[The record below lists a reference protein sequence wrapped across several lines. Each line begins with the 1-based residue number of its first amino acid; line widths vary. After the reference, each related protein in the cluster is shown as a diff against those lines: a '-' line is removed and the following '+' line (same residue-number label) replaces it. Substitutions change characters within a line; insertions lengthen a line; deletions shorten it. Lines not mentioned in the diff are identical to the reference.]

1 MDKHLNIFY
10 AYRHGNYRDT
20 ERERI
25 LEDNVTRALMI
36 VLKSSCVL
44 TREFL
49 LKFAGIDTCG
59 PYEYDLQSK
68 LESTDS
74 GVKDSRRVPGKRL
87 IVIARKAE
95 CPESLQISDEILNG
109 FESCLKDD
117 AGRLQKSLSKLCD
130 VIREKSPERKEIES
144 KLKETLGV
152 GNKNVEGFD
161 LGNPD
166 LPSYFYELTF
176 GSRPDASITS
186 VKTNVLF
193 ENKLHG
199 GVTDVQVQRHLRENF
214 GEGFQPKYLV
224 RPASVGNGKPN
235 QIPVLLWTWTDVY
248 EFFSG
253 ALHNEILARYPV
265 ARFLARQKLDYL
277 AENNLGPVHF
287 TQDDFAA
294 WASEGNDRIEEELHE
309 RIKDLGEALAKALG
323 KHKMVSQKRT
333 KDYIGVNVI
342 SDKYT
347 DESPEQVPK
356 WSLGLGRDGSL
367 TLYVQCE
374 AKPLIGKLLKQ
385 RGRLESSLTEALR
398 AIGYFPNLKLL
409 VTKKLFK
416 LPGGKG
422 PYASEYY
429 GFKEITLGR
438 YARKSGIRDSVRQ
451 VFEALEYLQS
461 PEAKA
466 NVLSERK
473 SQAVLVRA
481 VWGTHGFSHM
491 WDASAL
497 EKEGTAIVDR
507 VIEAAGKMRPYYD
520 AIMDA
525 YR

>member
-49 LKFAGIDTCG
+49 MKFAGIDTCG

-95 CPESLQISDEILNG
+95 CPGGPQLSEDALKQ
-109 FESCLKDD
+109 FESISSR
-117 AGRLQKSLSKLCD
+117 RLQNDLLNLCD
-130 VIREKSPERKEIES
+130 RIQSQ
-144 KLKETLGV
+144 
-152 GNKNVEGFD
+152 D
-161 LGNPD
+161 LGSEAIGRRLKRLLGRKCIDLGDAHLGNVD
-166 LPSYFYELTF
+166 LPRYLYDLTF

-214 GEGFQPKYLV
+214 GEEFQPKYLV
-224 RPASVGNGKPN
+224 RSSSVGNGKPN

-248 EFFSG
+248 EFFSR
-253 ALHNEILARYPV
+253 ALDNTNLAGNPV
-265 ARFLARQKLDYL
+265 SRFLTRQKLDYL

-294 WASEGNDRIEEELHE
+294 WASGGNDRIEEELHE

-323 KHKMVSQKRT
+323 KHKMVSQKRIQ
-333 KDYIGVNVI
+333 DYIGINI
-342 SDKYT
+342 LA
-347 DESPEQVPK
+347 DEFAHESVEQVPH
-356 WSLGLGRDGSL
+356 WSLALTSKKGL
-367 TLYVQCE
+367 TLYIQCE
-374 AKPLIGKLLKQ
+374 SKPLVGTLLKK
-385 RGRLESSLTEALR
+385 RERLERSLVE
-398 AIGYFPNLKLL
+398 KLCAMSDL
-409 VTKKLFK
+409 SGLTLSVKKRLFK
-416 LPGGKG
+416 LPGL
-422 PYASEYY
+422 SEYFCY
-429 GFKEITLGR
+429 SEIILEQCR
-438 YARKSGIRDSVRQ
+438 AESEIQAEVQR
-451 VFEALEYLQS
+451 VFDALEYLHS
-461 PEAKA
+461 PKAKTK
-466 NVLSERK
+466 VLEERK
-473 SQAVLVRA
+473 NDTVPVTSVN
-481 VWGTHGFSHM
+481 GTHGFSYD
-491 WDASAL
+491 WDASTL
-497 EKEGTAIVDR
+497 EKEGTAIMDR
-507 VIEAAGKMRPYYD
+507 VIETAKKMRPYYD